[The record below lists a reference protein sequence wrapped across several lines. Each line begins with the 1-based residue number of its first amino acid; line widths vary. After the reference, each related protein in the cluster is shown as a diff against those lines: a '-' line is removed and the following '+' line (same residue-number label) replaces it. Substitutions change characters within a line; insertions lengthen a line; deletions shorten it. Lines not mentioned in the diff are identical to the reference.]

1 MVESFPL
8 SWAPQIQFSTM
19 AWVEQDQSIHWSQAG
34 VHGKVVTRNPELLS
48 QTSLCL
54 ASGAVLLCLSQLI
67 TVPSLS
73 YSCRVVELLHMVGG
87 ALVITLCVSR
97 WGVSCGGWLPS
108 EIWATSG
115 GCCLSR
121 CQQWPL
127 LPHSGITLGLGHL
140 CVPWSSLF
148 PGDGFPRSN
157 CCAMTQ
163 NRQDGSVAW
172 YFGLGCMASW
182 LLETQRAQ
190 SKSFSALPQRQP
202 MHALLMSGVQSSG

>member
-1 MVESFPL
+1 MCCLYGIPHLFPL
-8 SWAPQIQFSTM
+8 
-19 AWVEQDQSIHWSQAG
+19 
-34 VHGKVVTRNPELLS
+34 
-48 QTSLCL
+48 LCSDS
-54 ASGAVLLCLSQLI
+54 ATGPSPLCLSQLI

-163 NRQDGSVAW
+163 NRQDGSVVGTLGWGAW
-172 YFGLGCMASW
+172 LAGCWKPRGLRANLSLPCLKDSQCMPS
-182 LLETQRAQ
+182 L
-190 SKSFSALPQRQP
+190 
-202 MHALLMSGVQSSG
+202 

>member
-1 MVESFPL
+1 MVESLPL

-34 VHGKVVTRNPELLS
+34 GHGKVVTGNPELLS

-73 YSCRVVELLHMVGG
+73 CSCRVVELLDMVGG

-121 CQQWPL
+121 CQQWHYPGTWSPL
-127 LPHSGITLGLGHL
+127 CPMVKSF
-140 CVPWSSLF
+140 PWS
-148 PGDGFPRSN
+148 
-157 CCAMTQ
+157 
-163 NRQDGSVAW
+163 W
-172 YFGLGCMASW
+172 
-182 LLETQRAQ
+182 
-190 SKSFSALPQRQP
+190 LPQIQ
-202 MHALLMSGVQSSG
+202 LMCHDTE